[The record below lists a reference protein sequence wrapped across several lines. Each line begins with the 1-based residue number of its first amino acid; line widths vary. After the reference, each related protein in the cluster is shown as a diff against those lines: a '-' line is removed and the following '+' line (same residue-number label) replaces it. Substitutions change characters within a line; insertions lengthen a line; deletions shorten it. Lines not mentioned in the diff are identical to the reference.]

1 MRILLSNLVFH
12 DKALLSYFC
21 QYLTTKISAW
31 DDRGY
36 MLQFSDFRANQR
48 KKPCI
53 RVNTRE
59 LNRELY
65 IRLLVVYLI
74 Y

>member
-1 MRILLSNLVFH
+1 
-12 DKALLSYFC
+12 
-21 QYLTTKISAW
+21 
-31 DDRGY
+31 
-36 MLQFSDFRANQR
+36 MLQFSDLRANQR

-59 LNRELY
+59 LNRELN